1 VSIKAGQ
8 ILHDAY
14 GFIIDRIQT
23 GGATSLNIPEEKVYE
38 VGNFNAVGTVRDSP
52 DLSFDLET
60 FDATTE
66 IEALLTY
73 IDPTTVTAG
82 DMFDL
87 STAVPMDVISPFKDA
102 WKVYTSAHGVI
113 IPYLTLESSSYRFEL
128 RGNHTQ
134 RHTLRG
140 DSYFFVDSPIYEE
153 FDGDGTT
160 TDFAFTLAP
169 AQPYNYQG
177 KTQFVLGASVCMPD
191 RTYER
196 LFLDD
201 DYTNTASGFT
211 LIDPAVAPA
220 GSVIRVVYGA
230 EGQSMNYPQTVNSLV
245 APRMV
250 PAPPV
255 LPGVADGDTKPAALR
270 GRNVDVYI
278 GSTDATPIFTRW
290 TSVQSAEINWSV
302 TLDKDEEFG
311 NAQYVAQ
318 DHDVPECSGN
328 VVVRPR
334 NPDELWSKVYQVTNV
349 APGEVAGPLTSVALP
364 MEIRLSDPD
373 SGQRLKTLYVPDA
386 RFKPPAIEGR
396 VQSKAEPT
404 FEWTSDGGIL
414 EVYEGERV

>member
-1 VSIKAGQ
+1 MAVKAGQ

-66 IEALLTY
+66 LEALLTFL
-73 IDPTTVTAG
+73 DPTTVVNG
-82 DMFDL
+82 DMLDL
-87 STAVPMDVISPFKDA
+87 STAVPMDVISPIKDA
-102 WKVYTSAHGVI
+102 WKVYTSTHGVI

-153 FDGDGTT
+153 FDGDGITAT
-160 TDFAFTLAP
+160 FALTHAP
-169 AQPYNYQG
+169 AQPYNYG
-177 KTQFVLGASVCMPD
+177 GNTAYVLGASVVDANRVC
-191 RTYER
+191 TR

-201 DYTNTASGFT
+201 HYTNTNGAIT
-211 LIDPAVAPA
+211 LTDATLVPT
-220 GSVIRVVYGA
+220 GSTLRVVYGA
-230 EGQSMNYPQTVNSLV
+230 AGTTMTYPQSVN
-245 APRMV
+245 
-250 PAPPV
+250 
-255 LPGVADGDTKPAALR
+255 ADTDVKPAALR

-278 GSTDATPIFTRW
+278 GTNDATPVFSRW
-290 TSVQSAEINWSV
+290 SSVQSAEVNWSV

-328 VVVRPR
+328 IVVRPR
-334 NPDELWSKVYQVTNV
+334 DVTELWDKVYAVTNV
-349 APGEVAGPLTSVALP
+349 TPGEVAGPLTSVTLP

-373 SGQRLKTLYVPDA
+373 TGTRLKTLYVPDA

-396 VQSKAEPT
+396 VQAKAEPT
-404 FEWTSDGGIL
+404 FEWTSDSGVL
-414 EVYEGERV
+414 EVYHGNRAGT

>member
-1 VSIKAGQ
+1 M
-8 ILHDAY
+8 
-14 GFIIDRIQT
+14 
-23 GGATSLNIPEEKVYE
+23 
-38 VGNFNAVGTVRDSP
+38 RDSP

-60 FDATTE
+60 FDASTE

-73 IDPTTVTAG
+73 IDPTTVVGG

-87 STAVPMDVISPFKDA
+87 STAVPMDIISPIKDA
-102 WKVYTSAHGVI
+102 WKVYTSAHGVV
-113 IPYLTLESSSYRFEL
+113 IPYLTLENSSYRFEL

-153 FDGDGTT
+153 FDGDGAT
-160 TDFAFTLAP
+160 TDFAFSKAP

-177 KTQFVLGASVCMPD
+177 KTAYVLGMSVCMPD

-196 LFLDD
+196 MFLDD
-201 DYTNTASGFT
+201 HYTNTASGFT
-211 LIDPAVAPA
+211 LIDPTDAPA

-230 EGQSMNYPQTVNSLV
+230 QGQVMDYPQTVNSL
-245 APRMV
+245 AGPRTV

-255 LPGVADGDTKPAALR
+255 LPGVAEGDQKPAALR

-278 GSTDATPIFTRW
+278 GSTDATPVFTRW
-290 TSVQSAEINWSV
+290 TSVQSAEVNWSV

-318 DHDVPECSGN
+318 DHDVPECSGSI
-328 VVVRPR
+328 VVRPR
-334 NPDELWSKVYQVTNV
+334 NPQELWDKVYQVTNV
-349 APGEVAGPLTSVALP
+349 VPGEVAGPLTSVTLP

-373 SGQRLKTLYVPDA
+373 DGSRLKTLYIPDA

-396 VQSKAEPT
+396 VQQKAEPT

-414 EVYEGERV
+414 EVYNGVRA